1 MNFKQYLTEVGR
13 TLVKP
18 IINSI
23 NVKGDRLKST
33 ANITVDGKNYI
44 VGMYNFGTYSKEL
57 DEFIYELDVDFH
69 LEGDKVSKNYELTN
83 FGNPLK
89 VVGAVIYTMIEMLRK
104 LPVKERESYVRSIE
118 FEALEEHYDDKR
130 RERLYLKFI
139 ENYFKTKNLDFSI
152 EPKKEV
158 GGTTLI
164 KFKNAQIKDL
174 I

>member
-23 NVKGDRLKST
+23 NVKGDHFKST

-44 VGMYNFGTYSKEL
+44 VGMYNFGTYSN
-57 DEFIYELDVDFH
+57 ELDVDFH